1 MTLYGITDETIQALS
16 LTDADLYDLINK
28 ANAILTSISFD
39 PTKPWKAG
47 SALPTFTAQQ
57 VLLHEYTS
65 PTSATYNRATALTKR
80 ATNNGLWSTKSPHA
94 IAFTIVLN
102 CRQFVTTSRLTDFGT
117 DIAWYWQRWLTY
129 LDLTEVLVLAD
140 RLNSLDITTWV
151 TTGLTLP

>member
-1 MTLYGITDETIQALS
+1 M
-16 LTDADLYDLINK
+16 
-28 ANAILTSISFD
+28 
-39 PTKPWKAG
+39 
-47 SALPTFTAQQ
+47 PTFTAQQ

-102 CRQFVTTSRLTDFGT
+102 CRQFVTANRLTDYGA

-129 LDLTEVLVLAD
+129 LDFTEVLVLAD